1 MNLRLLCLLG
11 ALTLDWLAPHTS
23 RGQAPQDEPP
33 VERPAGRASLET
45 QEEAPF
51 KKSRRRSQ
59 GDVVTIGADAV
70 VKENETVHDVVVVG
84 GSANVEGTVTGDLV
98 VVLGDAKLG
107 SNAVVRKDLVVVGGS
122 LEADPSAQIGR
133 TPVVVGADKKL
144 LRHLGWLKWP
154 AQWFNS
160 GLLLARPLPHQYWW
174 SWTIAGIALLLYVV
188 MAVLFPRQVQATVA
202 VLEAKPGSA
211 LFAGLLTFAL
221 TGPLFVLLAI
231 TVVGLVVVP
240 LVVCG
245 MIAAFLFGKVAVYR
259 YAGQQIGAQLGSTA
273 VQQPLLALLVGALLF
288 CLLYT
293 VPVLG
298 FLAWGAVASL
308 GVGAVLLA
316 VFKRPPS
323 AAGPDAGMAAAA
335 VAATGAPPPLGIAE
349 SSALLPR
356 VGFWWRT
363 LATALDLA
371 LVGMVMAAVFHR
383 PRWFL
388 LAWVIYHLVLWSW
401 RGTTV
406 GGIVFGLKIVRTDG
420 QPMNFAVAL
429 VRLLGGFFSA
439 AMLGLGFFWAGWSR
453 DKQSWHDKIAGTIVV
468 RSSRPTAL
476 V

>member
-1 MNLRLLCLLG
+1 VVIGGNDELL
-11 ALTLDWLAPHTS
+11 
-23 RGQAPQDEPP
+23 
-33 VERPAGRASLET
+33 
-45 QEEAPF
+45 
-51 KKSRRRSQ
+51 K
-59 GDVVTIGADAV
+59 
-70 VKENETVHDVVVVG
+70 
-84 GSANVEGTVTGDLV
+84 
-98 VVLGDAKLG
+98 
-107 SNAVVRKDLVVVGGS
+107 
-122 LEADPSAQIGR
+122 
-133 TPVVVGADKKL
+133 
-144 LRHLGWLKWP
+144 HLGWLKWP
-154 AQWFNS
+154 AQWFNT
-160 GLLLARPLPHQYWW
+160 GLLFARPLPHQYLW
-174 SWTIAGIALLLYVV
+174 SWMIAGVALLLYLVI
-188 MAVLFPRQVQATVA
+188 AVLFPRQIQASVA
-202 VLEAKPGSA
+202 VLEEKPGSS
-211 LFAGLLTFAL
+211 LFAGLLAFAL
-221 TGPLFVLLAI
+221 TGPLLLLLVI
-231 TVVGLVVVP
+231 TVVGIAIVP
-240 LVVCG
+240 LLFCG
-245 MIAAFLFGKVAVYR
+245 LLAAFLFGKVAVYR
-259 YAGQQIGAQLGSTA
+259 YAGQQVGAQLGWVA
-273 VQQPLLALLVGALLF
+273 LQQPLLALFVGALLF

-316 VFKRPPS
+316 VFKRPPP
-323 AAGPDAGMAAAA
+323 AAGPEAAMAAAGSPSSG
-335 VAATGAPPPLGIAE
+335 VPPPLGTPE

-388 LAWVIYHLVLWSW
+388 LAWVTYHLVLWAW

-439 AMLGLGFFWAGWSR
+439 AAFGLGFFWAGWSR

-468 RSSRPTAL
+468 KSARPTAL